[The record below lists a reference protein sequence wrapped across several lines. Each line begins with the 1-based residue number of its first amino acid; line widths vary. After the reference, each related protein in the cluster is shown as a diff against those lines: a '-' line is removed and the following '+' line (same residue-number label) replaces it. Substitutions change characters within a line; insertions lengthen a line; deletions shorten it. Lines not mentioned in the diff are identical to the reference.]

1 MAGAYR
7 VRATPPTRMRRWR
20 GFVPWL
26 LLCTVPVLT
35 AIAAYVGSSSD
46 RAEPSSNDAGPRV
59 EGLITGFGG
68 YHWQGNVS
76 EISAQWV
83 VPTVIGTAGN
93 AAEATWIGAQ
103 GTSPDE
109 PFIQLGTMAYRSSWP
124 SPGSEATPGQASKA
138 AYVVFWSD
146 TAERFRAVPIVRL
159 SRPGDLISFQMANG
173 PEGWN
178 LRVKNLTVGWS
189 RSVSVPYG
197 QNDSFS
203 QGEWLQEDP
212 AAQLS
217 IPGDVPYAITSS
229 VDMGRL
235 QVNGRNPRLRYR
247 DEQALS
253 TADGLN
259 LIPTPVKHDD
269 FSLVEASGPA
279 RQYLSDAESFD
290 VAATRLQ
297 EKLTTSDGRATQAQ
311 IQVVVQLAV
320 LLGVAERTLESQIW
334 PLAVRP
340 HVEDL
345 ARTQLRTEHMLSD
358 WVNAPEHSIV
368 RLRQIIKS
376 NSPNAGADR
385 VRRSLGIPPI

>member
-1 MAGAYR
+1 M
-7 VRATPPTRMRRWR
+7 T
-20 GFVPWL
+20 
-26 LLCTVPVLT
+26 
-35 AIAAYVGSSSD
+35 
-46 RAEPSSNDAGPRV
+46 SSNEAGPRV

-68 YHWQGNVS
+68 YHWHGKVG

-124 SPGSEATPGQASKA
+124 SPGSEATPGQPSKVV
-138 AYVVFWSD
+138 YMVFWSD
-146 TAERFRAVPIVRL
+146 TAERFRAIPIVRL
-159 SRPGDLISFQMANG
+159 SRPGDLISFQMAKG
-173 PEGWN
+173 PKAWS

-229 VDMGRL
+229 VEMGRL
-235 QVNGRNPRLRYR
+235 QVNGRNPRLGYR
-247 DEQALS
+247 DERALS

-259 LIPTPVKHDD
+259 LIPTPVKDD
-269 FSLVEASGPA
+269 EFSLVEASGPA

-297 EKLTTSDGRATQAQ
+297 AKLTTSNGRATQAQ
-311 IQVVVQLAV
+311 IQVVAKLAT
-320 LLGVAERTLESQIW
+320 LIGTADRTLESQTW
-334 PLAVRP
+334 PLAVRS
-340 HVEDL
+340 HVKDL
-345 ARTQLRTEHMLSD
+345 ARTQVRTEHMLSD
-358 WVNAPEHSIV
+358 WVNVPKHSIV
-368 RLRQIIKS
+368 GLRQIMKS
-376 NSPNAGADR
+376 NSPNAAADR